1 MNLRIRILILVCL
14 LISLII
20 LEDCAPKRPIILERV
35 FSQPDVDHEIY
46 KRLAIVEF
54 APNPEVKKRKN
65 ITDVFEDELSKQ
77 GYDIVSM
84 DEFNSVLEES
94 GFSSDD
100 LSDSEVLSS
109 VGEKLNIS
117 AIIKGVT
124 EKYEIKKKN
133 NFIPITTENVTLL
146 IPDKVYI
153 CDIALTFEMIAVQEG
168 NKVLSCSIS
177 CSKKKGKPEKLIRN
191 MIRKC
196 LNTISAE
203 QTRAWKGF

>member
-1 MNLRIRILILVCL
+1 MNSRIKILFPVCL
-14 LISLII
+14 LIFLITF
-20 LEDCAPKRPIILERV
+20 LVVCAPKRPIILEKA
-35 FSQPDVDHEIY
+35 FSQPDVDYETY
-46 KRLAIVEF
+46 RKLAIVEF

-84 DEFNSVLEES
+84 DEFYSVLEES

-100 LSDSEVLSS
+100 LSDSEVLNS
-109 VGEKLNIS
+109 VSEKLSLS
-117 AIIKGVT
+117 AVIKGVT

-133 NFIPITTENVTLL
+133 NLIPITTGDVTLL

-153 CDIALTFEMIAVQEG
+153 CDIALTFEMITVQEG
-168 NKVLSCSIS
+168 NKVLSCSVS

-196 LNTISAE
+196 LNTI
-203 QTRAWKGF
+203 